1 MSRILIVSKCPT
13 HPITAGNRWAVLS
26 QAKILQQ
33 LGNEVH
39 FLYIEESP
47 ISSGHK
53 KEFAEN
59 RNQTSLYWGEF
70 FHFYKVPKFEKIF
83 FNLKNR
89 FYKKFNHGR
98 QKCDSFYPCRLGNY
112 VNRLDK
118 KIHFDICI
126 VNYFYLTKLFDN
138 ISIPKKALHTHDNFA
153 YKDILLDSSAV
164 TALDANQSAKAMQR
178 SPHIFA
184 LQHEEAIFFQL
195 LSPKSTVYT
204 IFSKYDYSPQE
215 IIGNKHIVFLSGSNE
230 WNINGLKW
238 FLDYIFP
245 KVLERHPDACL
256 DIGGAI
262 CGKLQDYKNNSKIK
276 LWGLIDNPDEFYKL
290 GDIGINPVYQGTGL
304 KIKTF
309 ESISYDKV
317 TIVHPHSMSGI
328 FEPDEAPLFVS
339 DNPESW
345 VNYLSSVWAD
355 KSVIMSIKKKNAV
368 YMKKM
373 NAYIVDQYKK
383 FLAL

>member
-70 FHFYKVPKFEKIF
+70 FHFYKVPKFEKFF

-184 LQHEEAIFFQL
+184 LQHEEAIFF
-195 LSPKSTVYT
+195 
-204 IFSKYDYSPQE
+204 
-215 IIGNKHIVFLSGSNE
+215 
-230 WNINGLKW
+230 
-238 FLDYIFP
+238 
-245 KVLERHPDACL
+245 
-256 DIGGAI
+256 
-262 CGKLQDYKNNSKIK
+262 
-276 LWGLIDNPDEFYKL
+276 
-290 GDIGINPVYQGTGL
+290 
-304 KIKTF
+304 
-309 ESISYDKV
+309 
-317 TIVHPHSMSGI
+317 
-328 FEPDEAPLFVS
+328 
-339 DNPESW
+339 
-345 VNYLSSVWAD
+345 
-355 KSVIMSIKKKNAV
+355 SVIIS
-368 YMKKM
+368 
-373 NAYIVDQYKK
+373 
-383 FLAL
+383 